1 MKSEV
6 EKNQKLIKVNDTLI
20 YCDASN
26 CESWLVTELFE
37 GGFEAKNDYETK
49 DFYFNEFQNGW
60 SISEKT
66 KQNHIIYNKLHYAA

>member
-6 EKNQKLIKVNDTLI
+6 EKNQKLINVNDVLI
-20 YCDASN
+20 YCDDAN
-26 CESWLVTELFE
+26 CEKWVVTELFN

-49 DFYFNEFQNGW
+49 DFYFNELQIGW

-66 KQNHIIYNKLHYAA
+66 KKENELYLKYKYAA

>member
-6 EKNQKLIKVNDTLI
+6 QLNQNNLRVEDKLIYSDE
-20 YCDASN
+20 SN
-26 CESWLVTELFE
+26 CESWVITELFT

-49 DFYFNEFQNGW
+49 DFMFDQLQLGW

-66 KQNHIIYNKLHYAA
+66 KTHNEIYFRTKYIN